1 MLFEATLRDDASG
14 RHEMGA
20 YAGLLASSCLW
31 AAAFIAGKVVL
42 REMTPNTAAVWRYT
56 LAALVLLP
64 LAWKQ
69 RPSRAAWRPVA
80 WPLAIMVLCGGV
92 LYQSIFLLA
101 LQRTTATNTSL
112 LIALNPVLTLLLAP
126 LAGSRFDPRCLG
138 GVLLALSGAAVVIT
152 HGEWQQA
159 VALAHLS
166 LSSGDLLALLAAL
179 SWACFNAAS
188 HRVVAAISSAFTNG
202 LVYGV
207 GALVLAVL
215 AAREQPLAQ
224 LLQASGAALVALLV
238 MGLGASVL
246 AGQWYLHG
254 IRVLGVNRAVVFIY
268 LVPVLTALSSVAYL
282 GEAFHFTQLLG
293 GAAVLGGVYWTNRT
307 RPAS

>member
-1 MLFEATLRDDASG
+1 MWVEATVRSEATSRRELW
-14 RHEMGA
+14 A

-42 REMTPNTAAVWRYT
+42 REMTPNTAAVWRYL
-56 LAALVLLP
+56 LAALALLP
-64 LAWKQ
+64 WAWAQ
-69 RPSRAAWRPVA
+69 RPARAAWRPVV
-80 WPLAIMVLCGGV
+80 WPLAVMVLCGGV

-126 LAGSRFDPRCLG
+126 LAGSRFDRRCLG
-138 GVLLALSGAAVVIT
+138 GVLLALCGAAIVIT
-152 HGEWQQA
+152 HGDWDQA

-166 LSSGDLLALLAAL
+166 FSSGDLLALLAAL

-188 HRVVAAISSAFTNG
+188 HRVVTALASAFTNG

-207 GALVLAVL
+207 GALVLALL
-215 AAREQPLAQ
+215 AAGEHPLEQLRA
-224 LLQASGAALVALLV
+224 ASPAALAALVM

-254 IRVLGVNRAVVFIY
+254 IRVFGVSRAVVFIY
-268 LVPVLTALSSVAYL
+268 LVPVLTALASVAYL
-282 GEAFHFTQLLG
+282 GEAFHATQLLG
-293 GAAVLGGVYWTNRT
+293 GAAVLGGVYWTNRS
-307 RPAS
+307 RA